1 VFKAEAFDEL
11 KEILTPAINEVSS
24 CMREICDIAAETLKD
39 YVPKALTDKCG
50 QLSTIN
56 HQMDVMAYIIEE
68 MVKREHLII
77 PEEKTNVCIFGV
89 DER

>member
-1 VFKAEAFDEL
+1 
-11 KEILTPAINEVSS
+11 
-24 CMREICDIAAETLKD
+24 MREICDIACETLKD

-50 QLSTIN
+50 QLSAIH

-68 MVKREHLII
+68 MVKNGQLII
-77 PEEKTNVCIFGV
+77 PEEKANVCIFGV